1 MPHLYRRF
9 AYFAPGQSA
18 VGEVDGH
25 RHGAA
30 SRSSGPPVEDLEG
43 SMGTEPGIHMPR
55 VSVGHVANA
64 SGGSSQAHQGHTA
77 VWRSNSK
84 DGSSRKTHPDEGR
97 SSPGGTNYFDDAGYP
112 SGETSPAIP
121 TTRPGQGSKEDRLER
136 PRGAVEAGT
145 LGTGLVAGHQ
155 PLEDQWERHRGSDPS
170 SAGHIAHRR
179 SNEQCGFRGRDDLQR
194 SEIRHAGLPDADR
207 TSGTLHKRVRILR
220 DAEHSAGPF
229 AGSNSG
235 QNPLAYSPHLS
246 GIGQPHVR
254 EVRDG
259 GGVQI
264 DQNVGERGRLLRL
277 ERAARI
283 SRELSVARGSPQ
295 CAGGPAFAPPE
306 QSCRLATS
314 PMAFSPG
321 DERLSNASGCG
332 SVCVVSKL
340 PTPQLLCFSPR
351 SSRGGSRRFQ
361 FQVDSAPVPL
371 RISSSDSDIAHS
383 AENDSRAPANDGA
396 ASASM
401 DGTNLVANTHVD
413 DVGPSDTTSQRRLD
427 HSGPDGQPDVAVPM
441 ASSRILFI
449 RRFAAGN
456 GISQKVLERRWSDI
470 KNGYN
475 KAYDKPFEAFRVWFE
490 TTHPDDE
497 FSPTTISSGLLCDYL
512 LYLKE
517 DRGVHYDLIRYASSS
532 ISMACAIATDGEI
545 QQGNSP
551 SVTALLKGF
560 RIHRPIK
567 LKGTSGTYS
576 DVVLLYEQAWLY
588 GPTSA
593 LTPRHKR
600 ERALILLAA
609 DTACRPSDLC
619 KLFRVF
625 EGTQRQI
632 VYSETGMRIR
642 FFWPKEAD
650 PGSARQNTTNYFFS
664 KWVEVHDT
672 LPAVISTPAV
682 LRDFI
687 IARVQNSHSSIFRIW
702 SRGHNP

>member
-1 MPHLYRRF
+1 M
-9 AYFAPGQSA
+9 
-18 VGEVDGH
+18 
-25 RHGAA
+25 
-30 SRSSGPPVEDLEG
+30 
-43 SMGTEPGIHMPR
+43 
-55 VSVGHVANA
+55 
-64 SGGSSQAHQGHTA
+64 
-77 VWRSNSK
+77 
-84 DGSSRKTHPDEGR
+84 
-97 SSPGGTNYFDDAGYP
+97 
-112 SGETSPAIP
+112 
-121 TTRPGQGSKEDRLER
+121 
-136 PRGAVEAGT
+136 
-145 LGTGLVAGHQ
+145 
-155 PLEDQWERHRGSDPS
+155 
-170 SAGHIAHRR
+170 
-179 SNEQCGFRGRDDLQR
+179 
-194 SEIRHAGLPDADR
+194 
-207 TSGTLHKRVRILR
+207 
-220 DAEHSAGPF
+220 
-229 AGSNSG
+229 
-235 QNPLAYSPHLS
+235 AYSPHLS

-277 ERAARI
+277 ERATRI

-413 DVGPSDTTSQRRLD
+413 DVGPSDTTSQRRMD

-687 IARVQNSHSSIFRIW
+687 ADSSGPEFAQQYIPDLESWAQPLMFAAKKKDQWQPASVDTVAKLVKTWMTKAGMENMTARSLRGASPSKIYQLFPDLLQPALDLGRWTTPKTFLDRYHCPVNVRSNERPPDSLKDNPQQILRWGFTPQPPPHVTAEEYYLPPAHWLQQTFSRDIFSSSAGTNFKVVSFDGGVYKVQLGRKTSSLYHYELMARISEARDFIAEQ
-702 SRGHNP
+702 